1 MKTAIGLVLALALL
15 GGACDE
21 APVVEADATE
31 VVPGKGDDPSDP
43 NDRATFVGV
52 LPDFAPVQGVHVHR
66 LLRDLAPAFERS
78 LRETLGA
85 HLVESTTGYGG
96 PSAGF
101 SRDTSLVWTRDFF
114 PLVVGTPEGE
124 VVVTYLSVNPTRSGF
139 SGSSWVPVTPPSP
152 DHQFYKT
159 PGEVGGEFRK
169 TEQVPLLLEG
179 GNLVSTGR
187 WIITT
192 DKLVRDNEAHSE
204 GSDGAHLRAAGWQ
217 LRSRDEVL
225 DLLAGATR
233 TPRERIIVIE
243 AMPGEKTDHA
253 DLAVMALGPDEV
265 MVPEVRDDILD
276 IITYGHEIELGW
288 RTREHL
294 DALADTLEARGLTVR
309 RLPMLAPVFLADDER
324 EPTGYNAVFYSP
336 TNALQ
341 VHLGD
346 MAHVWLPTFDPAG
359 FPVEYIALA
368 ASYVDAWRGFF
379 EARDMT
385 VTTIDATELGR
396 AYGLFH
402 CVTAP
407 AF

>member
-1 MKTAIGLVLALALL
+1 MKTTMCVALALFSA
-15 GGACDE
+15 ACDE
-21 APVVEADATE
+21 AAVVETDATE

-43 NDRATFVGV
+43 NDRTTFVGV
-52 LPDFAPVQGVHVHR
+52 LPDFATVQGVHVHR

-85 HLVESTTGYGG
+85 RVAESTTGYGG
-96 PSAGF
+96 PSVGF
-101 SRDTSLVWTRDFF
+101 SRDTSLVWTRDFY
-114 PLVVGTPEGE
+114 PLLVGTPEGD
-124 VVVTYLSVNPTRSGF
+124 VAVTYLSVNPTRSDF

-152 DHQFYKT
+152 DHEFYRT
-159 PGEVGGEFRK
+159 PGDSGGVFRK
-169 TEQVPLLLEG
+169 TESMPLLIEG

-187 WIITT
+187 WLIAT

-204 GSDGAHLRAAGWQ
+204 GSDGAHLRSAGWK
-217 LRSRDEVL
+217 LRNRDEVL
-225 DLLAGATR
+225 DVLASATR
-233 TPRERIIVIE
+233 TPRDRIIIIDP
-243 AMPGEKTDHA
+243 MPGEKTDHA

-276 IITYGHEIELGW
+276 VITFGHEIELGW
-288 RTREHL
+288 RTREYL
-294 DALADTLEARGLTVR
+294 DELAATLESRGLTVR
-309 RLPMLAPVFLADDER
+309 RLPMLAPVFLVEDTR

-341 VHLGD
+341 VHLAD
-346 MAHVWLPTFDPAG
+346 ASHVWLPTFDPAG
-359 FPVEYIALA
+359 FPAEYIALA
-368 ASYVDAWRGFF
+368 EGYVAEWRGFF

-385 VTTIDATELGR
+385 VTTIDATALGR